1 MQAKEAGGAEEDRME
16 RVVERTTNHNNHRS
30 TTQQH
35 GSHMVAMPRL
45 SVRLSVCTH
54 GRARMCLFL
63 FVSRMS
69 LNAAPAIS
77 HRGPKHRSSS
87 HTGWAAHFSLRKC
100 CAFLPAEFA
109 AHFSL
114 QKCFSHAK
122 QRLRSHKSRLMN
134 QGTSSIHRDAK
145 AQKFVSYWLGGSSS
159 VARDRCAAAATAV
172 SLPLKLPP
180 RAATIPARTDV
191 N

>member
-35 GSHMVAMPRL
+35 GSHMAAMPRL

-63 FVSRMS
+63 FVARMS

-87 HTGWAAHFSLRKC
+87 HTGWAAHFSLQKC
-100 CAFLPAEFA
+100 CAFLPAEV
-109 AHFSL
+109 L
-114 QKCFSHAK
+114 LP
-122 QRLRSHKSRLMN
+122 RE
-134 QGTSSIHRDAK
+134 
-145 AQKFVSYWLGGSSS
+145 
-159 VARDRCAAAATAV
+159 AATAV
-172 SLPLKLPP
+172 S
-180 RAATIPARTDV
+180 
-191 N
+191 